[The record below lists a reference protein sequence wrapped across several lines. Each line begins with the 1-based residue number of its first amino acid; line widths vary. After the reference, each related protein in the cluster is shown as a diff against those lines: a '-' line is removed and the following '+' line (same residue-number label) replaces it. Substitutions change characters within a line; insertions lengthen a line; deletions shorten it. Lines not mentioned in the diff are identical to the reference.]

1 MKRFLQSKGIHV
13 YAIEK
18 MSNYYAKFKSF
29 KIKIS
34 LFDIDKVFDE
44 KFWPYNIQCMMFKNA
59 RANNNNNNVNNRNT
73 TH

>member
-34 LFDIDKVFDE
+34 LFDKDKVFDE
-44 KFWPYNIQCMMFKNA
+44 KFWPHNMQCMMFKNA
-59 RANNNNNNVNNRNT
+59 RANNNNVNNMNA

>member
-18 MSNYYAKFKSF
+18 MSNHYAKFKSF

-34 LFDIDKVFDE
+34 LFDKDKVFDE
-44 KFWPYNIQCMMFKNA
+44 KFWPCNIQCMMFEIA
-59 RANNNNNNVNNRNT
+59 RSNYNNNNVNRNT

>member
-1 MKRFLQSKGIHV
+1 
-13 YAIEK
+13 

-34 LFDIDKVFDE
+34 LFDKDKVFDE

-59 RANNNNNNVNNRNT
+59 RANYNNNNVNSRNA

>member
-1 MKRFLQSKGIHV
+1 MKRYIQSKGIKV
-13 YAIEK
+13 YVIDK
-18 MSNYYAKFKSF
+18 MSNYHAKFKSF

-34 LFDIDKVFDE
+34 LFDIEKVFDE

-59 RANNNNNNVNNRNT
+59 RANYNNNNVNNRNA